1 MAMILLKI
9 PQDEFTVEDV
19 RKDPRAVCSCLHASA
34 KADIEE
40 ELSDSEA
47 YVPEMYAEDESEC
60 ILGAIEPERLQE
72 AVMKWNSN
80 IRDDLLRAISE
91 YILAEGSG
99 PSAPTELLNTTV
111 TYGLKKAAI
120 AADNSF
126 YDFAERFVNLP
137 NENGFTFLRAQ
148 IERRDVEEIMAA
160 PENYAIIPIYVK

>member
-9 PQDEFTVEDV
+9 PQDEFSVEDV
-19 RKDPRAVCSCLHASA
+19 RQDPHAVCSRLHASA

-40 ELSDSEA
+40 ELSDPEA
-47 YVPEMYAEDESEC
+47 YVPDLYPEDDTNC
-60 ILGAIEPERLQE
+60 ILGAIEPERLRD

-99 PSAPTELLNTTV
+99 PSAPTELLDTTV

-126 YDFAERFVNLP
+126 YDFAEHFVNLP

-148 IERRDVEEIMAA
+148 IDRRDMEEIMAA
-160 PENYAIIPIYVK
+160 PENYAIIPVYVK